1 MAPGAP
7 DKAAPCFWSNMGW
20 HYKGETR
27 ATKRETAP
35 QRAGLSPTSAAQSA
49 APLIATAKVLRA
61 ASAFDGYSIS
71 AMDGLLISAHASDGY

>member
-1 MAPGAP
+1 
-7 DKAAPCFWSNMGW
+7 MGW

-35 QRAGLSPTSAAQSA
+35 QRAGPVANLGGAIRRSAYRDCE
-49 APLIATAKVLRA
+49 VLRA

-71 AMDGLLISAHASDGY
+71 TMDGLLISAHASDGY